1 MIATIDAV
9 RSSAIVAVASLI
21 VRGIVVLLWFV
32 GAVAVLCARRGG
44 AVVCGGLALSDAL
57 AVTVRPRRRRWRG
70 CYWRRA
76 GGSSRRCV
84 HRQRVQAVRLT
95 ASRLR
100 VVVAIAAS
108 AGATS
113 SLHRAAS
120 SLSAAEPRGRSLRQ
134 AGRRRRGRLRVVS
147 SRPG

>member
-1 MIATIDAV
+1 MIATTDAV
-9 RSSAIVAVASLI
+9 RSSASVAVASLI
-21 VRGIVVLLWFV
+21 VRRMVVLLW
-32 GAVAVLCARRGG
+32 
-44 AVVCGGLALSDAL
+44 
-57 AVTVRPRRRRWRG
+57 
-70 CYWRRA
+70 A
-76 GGSSRRCV
+76 GGVGGGDVGRSLTHWLAIRHGRPERWPGFGWEKARGSWRRCV
-84 HRQRVQAVRLT
+84 HHQLVGAMRLA

-100 VVVAIAAS
+100 VVAAIAAS

-134 AGRRRRGRLRVVS
+134 AVRRRRGPLRAVS

>member
-21 VRGIVVLLWFV
+21 VRGIVVLLWVV

-44 AVVCGGLALSDAL
+44 AGVCGGLALSDAL
-57 AVTVRPRRRRWRG
+57 AGTVRPRRRRWRG

-84 HRQRVQAVRLT
+84 RQRVRAVRLT

-100 VVVAIAAS
+100 VVGAIAAS

-113 SLHRAAS
+113 SLHRAA
-120 SLSAAEPRGRSLRQ
+120 
-134 AGRRRRGRLRVVS
+134 
-147 SRPG
+147 

>member
-21 VRGIVVLLWFV
+21 VRGIVVLLWVV
-32 GAVAVLCARRGG
+32 GAAAVLCARRGG

-57 AVTVRPRRRRWRG
+57 AGTVRPRRRRWRG
-70 CYWRRA
+70 CSWRA

-84 HRQRVQAVRLT
+84 HRQRVQAARLT

-100 VVVAIAAS
+100 VVA
-108 AGATS
+108 
-113 SLHRAAS
+113 
-120 SLSAAEPRGRSLRQ
+120 
-134 AGRRRRGRLRVVS
+134 
-147 SRPG
+147 